1 MSAAK
6 KTIHLRSSVIVSSM
20 VILAIVVLFK
30 IFKLQVLEPEVWQMT
45 AQNSPF
51 KYREVK
57 SLRGNILSDDGQLLA
72 TSLPLFRLAF
82 DPTIVKQ
89 TIFEAQIDSLCFLL
103 ADFFQEKP
111 AEDYRLQLE
120 DLRTNNKR
128 YVILSNR
135 LLTQTECAVLRQWP
149 IFKLGRYGGGL
160 LFEKIEKRHRPYENL
175 ARRTIGLE
183 EDTSRQIFGRGLEY
197 SYNEA
202 LTGRK
207 GRGLFQKTPNNTWRL
222 LPTEDFIR
230 PENGYNIHTTI
241 DIKLQK
247 YVNDELNK
255 TLQKHQASYGCALV
269 MEVKT
274 GHIKAIANLGKVG
287 PDKYTENYNYAIGN
301 QGTTEPGSTIKTAS
315 LMALLEAYQ
324 VDIEHVVN
332 TMQGE
337 YEFDAECIMRDV
349 QYGGYGMLTLGEAF
363 TKSSN
368 IGISRQV
375 VQRFDANPQGFV
387 DYLYKFGLTL
397 PINYQIKGAG
407 LPYITQ
413 VNDETWSNCS
423 LPWISIGYEMKASPI
438 QILTFY
444 NAIANQGHLIQPII
458 VKSISKQAKIV
469 KTYTSQTI
477 VEKIC
482 SDQTLATVQ
491 KLLEAVVLEGTAKNI
506 SGGAYKIAGKTG
518 TAHKFKQKQYINNY
532 YTSFV
537 GYFPIEEPRY
547 TCIVVV
553 DDPQG
558 DEHFGGNV
566 AAPLFKKIAD
576 KLYYTRLYKDFKD
589 QPDQVSLPHSNAGYF
604 SNLKKLA
611 EYFDFKQ
618 KPIAEKNPWVRTHN
632 QSDTVE
638 WVKRY
643 VIENLVPDAT
653 GMTLIDALFLLEN
666 RGLNVKVKGRGR
678 VLRQSLIPGTR
689 IRKGM
694 TITLT
699 LRS

>member
-1 MSAAK
+1 MSSAK
-6 KTIHLRSSVIVSSM
+6 RTIHLRSTFIVYLMIFLSLF
-20 VILAIVVLFK
+20 ILFR
-30 IFKLQVLEPEVWQMT
+30 IFKLQVFEAELWQIKT
-45 AQNSPF
+45 ENNLL

-72 TSLPLFRLAF
+72 TSLPFFRLAF
-82 DPTIVKQ
+82 DPTIAKQ
-89 TIFEAQIDSLCFLL
+89 DIFDTQIDSLCGLL
-103 ADFFQEKP
+103 SEFFQEKP
-111 AEDYRLQLE
+111 PEDYRIQLE
-120 DLRTNNKR
+120 ELRNNNKR
-128 YVILSNR
+128 YTILSNT
-135 LLTQTECAVLRQWP
+135 LLTQDQCAALRKWP
-149 IFKLGRYGGGL
+149 IFKLGRYRGGL
-160 LFEKIEKRHRPYENL
+160 LFEKIEKRYRPYQNL

-183 EDTSRQIFGRGLEY
+183 ADTSRQVSGRGLEY
-197 SYNEA
+197 SYNEI

-207 GRGLFQKTPNNTWRL
+207 GHGLFQKTPNNTWRL
-222 LPTEDFIR
+222 LPNEDFIR
-230 PENGYNIHTTI
+230 PQNGYDIQTTI
-241 DIKLQK
+241 DIDLQK
-247 YVNDELNK
+247 YVNDELDK
-255 TLQKHQASYGCALV
+255 TLQKHRASYGCALV
-269 MEVKT
+269 MEVQT
-274 GHIKAIANLGKVG
+274 GHIKAIANLGKVR
-287 PDKYTENYNYAIGN
+287 DDEYVENYNYAIGN

-324 VDIEHVVN
+324 VDINNIVN

-375 VQRFDANPQGFV
+375 VQRFNASPKRFV
-387 DYLYKFGLTL
+387 NYLYKFGLTV

-458 VKSISKQAKIV
+458 VKNISKQSKIV
-469 KTYTSQTI
+469 ETYTSQTI

-506 SGGAYKIAGKTG
+506 GNTAYKIAGKTG
-518 TAHKFKQKQYINNY
+518 TTHKFKQRQYTDDY

-537 GYFPIEEPRY
+537 GYFPVEDPHY

-558 DEHFGGNV
+558 EEHFGGNV
-566 AAPLFKKIAD
+566 AAPLFRKIAD
-576 KLYYTRLYKDFKD
+576 KLYYSRIYKALEK
-589 QPDQVSLPHSNAGYF
+589 QPQQVNLPHSKAGYF
-604 SNLKKLA
+604 PNLKVLTDYFEFNQKTA
-611 EYFDFKQ
+611 EDYT
-618 KPIAEKNPWVRTHN
+618 WVRTRN
-632 QSDTVE
+632 RRDTVE

-643 VIENLVPDAT
+643 VIQNLVPDAT

-666 RGLNVKVKGRGR
+666 SGLSVKVRGAGR
-678 VLRQSLIPGTR
+678 VVRQSLRPGTR
-689 IRKGM
+689 IKTGM
-694 TITLT
+694 AITLT